1 MNESGRSKTGRTSR
15 YACKAVST
23 IAMPTN
29 PARVN
34 PTVWTMLR

>member
-1 MNESGRSKTGRTSR
+1 MGKSAAGKNHLR